1 MDKKRKVKECY
12 KGRVD
17 LRRKKKLV
25 YSKATPENNSGV
37 NLV

>member
-1 MDKKRKVKECY
+1 MDRKRKVKECY

-17 LRRKKKLV
+17 LRKKKHLC
-25 YSKATPENNSGV
+25 KIKLPPENNSGV